1 MVGVIYKNFYRNIAR
16 CLALSVGFLLL
27 FAGPDVGALAQE
39 RVMIV
44 MDGSGS
50 MWGQIDGVPKLSIA
64 RDTLHQVLPEVP
76 ADTEL
81 GLVAY
86 GHREKGNCG
95 DIELVVPPAVGTASQ
110 ISTAV
115 DDMRFLGKTPLS
127 DAVKF
132 AAEQLRYTEDKA
144 TVILITDG
152 IETCSANPCA
162 LGNVLEQQG
171 VDFTAHVVGFG
182 LSEEEGKQVSCLAE
196 NTGGMYIQAGDRDAL
211 KSALNQT
218 ILVGQNDPV
227 PTGMVNISFEID
239 YGEGTTRPTE
249 VTLKAVS
256 LDRGETVELGKLVG
270 AEQVVNGLDG
280 ELPPGA
286 WRIEAMGP
294 VASGSIEVNI
304 DAETDTVSIPFMA
317 TDEQFSLMNLGP
329 YQLGQEMMFIL
340 RNNAPLQDNATYSV
354 NLFPAGAT
362 DYKQRLDFTYKFGNE
377 TDGYSSHNLDSPE
390 TAGDYEII
398 VMEGGYD
405 LNEAVARFPISYVE
419 NATPGWES
427 PASVQPGKEFPFKV
441 FGQVYRLNG
450 LWLEKDGAET
460 DQVWLDSLFDET
472 GFHMTAPDA
481 VGMYNVWLS
490 FDDQEG
496 AETSKIIGTLGVG
509 VDAVREEATSVSTL
523 QSVTVEA
530 PKVFENILIQW
541 SAIPIDID
549 GPVDAWAP
557 PEVSEGPVK
566 VELEPGTWEVRGEAG
581 DQVFLGKIEVV
592 EGGNNRFVIPYSA
605 EESPAG
611 EDAAS
616 LDAQFDGYVCTK
628 DVTCQIT
635 DEETGL
641 SFPLPPGWSAET
653 PYYYETAAGT
663 RSDLVTVTFYYR
675 DDTDHPVILNPVR
688 WMVPNSEGTCTQL
701 RIGVICRYDPSPAEV
716 VQGFKLLAGHASF
729 NAKGGQG
736 ALNAR
741 DINEMLTQASS

>member
-1 MVGVIYKNFYRNIAR
+1 
-16 CLALSVGFLLL
+16 
-27 FAGPDVGALAQE
+27 
-39 RVMIV
+39 MII

-64 RDTLHQVLPEVP
+64 RDTLRQVLPEVP

-86 GHREKGNCG
+86 GHREKGNCS
-95 DIELVVPPAVGTASQ
+95 DIELVVSPAAGTASQ
-110 ISTAV
+110 ISRAV
-115 DDMRFLGKTPLS
+115 DDMRFLGKTPLG
-127 DAVKF
+127 DAVLF

-144 TVILITDG
+144 SVVLVTDG
-152 IETCSANPCA
+152 IETCGADVCE
-162 LGNVLEQQG
+162 LGRQLEEQG
-171 VDFTAHVVGFG
+171 IDFTAHVVGFG
-182 LSEEEGKQVSCLAE
+182 LSAEEGQQISCLAE

-211 KSALNQT
+211 ESALDQT

-227 PTGMVNISFEID
+227 PTGMVSIRFDID

-256 LDRGETVELGKLVG
+256 LDHDETIELGKLVG
-270 AEQVVNGLDG
+270 AEQVVNGLTG
-280 ELPPGA
+280 ELSPGA
-286 WRIEAMGP
+286 WRIEAAGP
-294 VASGSIEVNI
+294 VASGSIDVNV
-304 DAETDTVSIPFMA
+304 DAQTSTVNIPFMA
-317 TDEQFSLMNLGP
+317 ADEKFSLMNLGP
-329 YQLGQEMMFIL
+329 YQLGQEMMFVL

-354 NLFPAGAT
+354 NLFPAAAT
-362 DYKQRLDFTYKFGNE
+362 DYKQRFDFTYKFGNE
-377 TDGYSSHNLDSPE
+377 ADGYSSHNLDSPE

-419 NATPGWES
+419 NATPGWEG
-427 PASVQPGKEFPFKV
+427 PASVQPGEDFLFKV
-441 FGQVYRLNG
+441 FGQVYRLNS

-460 DQVWLDSLFDET
+460 DHVWLDSLFDET

-490 FDDQEG
+490 FKNQEG
-496 AETSKIIGTLGVG
+496 TKTSEIIGTLGVG
-509 VDAVREEATSVSTL
+509 VDAVKEEATSVSTL

-530 PKVFENILIQW
+530 PKVFENILVQW

-549 GPVDAWAP
+549 GPVDAWTP

-566 VELEPGTWEVRGEAG
+566 VELESGTWEVRGEAG
-581 DQVFLGKIEVV
+581 DQVFLGRIDVV
-592 EGGNNRFVIPYSA
+592 EGGDNRFVIPYSA

-611 EDAAS
+611 EDTAS
-616 LDAQFDGYVCTK
+616 ADTQFDGYVCTK
-628 DVTCQIT
+628 DTTCQIT
-635 DEETGL
+635 DEETGV

-653 PYYYETAAGT
+653 PFYYETAAGT

-675 DDTDHPVILNPVR
+675 GDTEHPVVLNPVR

-716 VQGFKLLAGHASF
+716 VQGFKLFAQQTSF
-729 NAKGGQG
+729 SAKGGQG
-736 ALNAR
+736 ALSAR